1 MRRNREQRTEHLQ
14 SIYVCVY
21 GGGLVSKSCPTLV
34 TPWTEEP
41 DRLQSMGFPRQEYWS
56 GLIFPSPG
64 DLPYPGIEPRSPT
77 LQADS
82 LPSEPP
88 GKPNTILLI
97 IGGEYGTHHHLFRKP
112 YHHFKDRCFPAELYS
127 RIIMRKLRFKIIL
140 INFAILII

>member
-82 LPSEPP
+82 LLSEPRW
-88 GKPNTILLI
+88 KPHGRNL
-97 IGGEYGTHHHLFRKP
+97 
-112 YHHFKDRCFPAELYS
+112 
-127 RIIMRKLRFKIIL
+127 MQ
-140 INFAILII
+140 NFE